1 MHFELSLR
9 SFSPSETKR
18 PGGYTHLMALLSI
31 ALLIGS
37 PFPALAG
44 PIPSKA
50 ISSVSL
56 DSINADRLT
65 AFPAIESE
73 TLSER
78 LLAFGYTSD
87 QVRSILDRATPE
99 DRHQLATH
107 LEQLQ
112 AAGGA
117 RRVWTIVAIVVIV
130 IAILALAV
138 HSAFGHQHLIK
149 GNYQGSLP
157 HIVTMDRDPS
167 DGGACNFA
175 SSPMRTNGAQ

>member
-1 MHFELSLR
+1 MKAFRRLAGRSSELSLCSR
-9 SFSPSETKR
+9 SSGEKKTPRCK
-18 PGGYTHLMALLSI
+18 HLIAIMSI

-56 DSINADRLT
+56 DSINSDRLT
-65 AFPAIESE
+65 ASRAIESE
-73 TLSER
+73 KLSAR
-78 LLAFGYTSD
+78 LLAFGCTSD
-87 QVRSILDRATPE
+87 QVRSILDRASPE

-117 RRVWTIVAIVVIV
+117 RKVWVIVAIVVIV
-130 IAILALAV
+130 VAILVLAA
-138 HSAFGHQHLIK
+138 HSAFSHQHLIK
-149 GNYQGSLP
+149 GNY
-157 HIVTMDRDPS
+157 
-167 DGGACNFA
+167 
-175 SSPMRTNGAQ
+175 